1 LFDCGFGEITDWGTT
16 RLSVTTN
23 RYYVELVFC
32 KQGLKALGRTVS
44 IFFSTIKSGFSF
56 HSGTSYI
63 ASLANG
69 ISTSLRYINR
79 GGFYV
84 SAVAR
89 RSCSRGFR

>member
-44 IFFSTIKSGFSF
+44 IFFQYHQVRLFIPF
-56 HSGTSYI
+56 
-63 ASLANG
+63 
-69 ISTSLRYINR
+69 RYLLHCFTGEWHQYLVEIYQP
-79 GGFYV
+79 GGFL
-84 SAVAR
+84 
-89 RSCSRGFR
+89 C